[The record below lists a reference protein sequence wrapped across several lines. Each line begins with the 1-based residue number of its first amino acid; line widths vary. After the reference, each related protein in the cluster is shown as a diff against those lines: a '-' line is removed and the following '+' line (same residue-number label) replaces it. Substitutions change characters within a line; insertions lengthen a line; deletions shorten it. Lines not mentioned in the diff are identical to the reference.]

1 MTPQSHVHVG
11 HARVFVVFDVLRR
24 LLERNNLRVIHV
36 QNFTDIDDKIIARA
50 KEMEI
55 QPSEVAEKNIQEY
68 FEVLDKLNVRRANHY
83 PRVTEHMSEIIS
95 FIKRLIEGGH
105 AYIVEGDV
113 YFSVRSFK
121 DYGKLSHQKVEDL
134 LAGARIEPLE
144 SKHSPED
151 FALWKKAK
159 PGEPSWDSPWG
170 KGRPGW
176 AIECSA
182 MAEKYLG
189 PTLDIH
195 GGGQDL
201 IFPHHENEIAQSES
215 ATGRELA
222 RFWVHVGLVNTSGTK
237 MSKSTGNVT
246 NLFEIY
252 KARDPLA
259 LRLALLSTHYR
270 APLDYDEVI
279 LTQAEAG
286 LTRIRNSLKLLSE
299 AEKVTKKAESTH
311 SEELQRLMSEFLNR
325 LEDDIDT
332 PAALSVLYET
342 VKLSNRL
349 AQQEGVA
356 EGDLSLARSTL
367 EQMAHLLG
375 ILEER
380 TATKGVDYEA
390 LIRLLLEVRDNSRA
404 KKDFQTA
411 DMIRER
417 LAAIGVIIE
426 DTPAGTKWTIDSRQA
441 QTGSR

>member
-68 FEVLDKLNVRRANHY
+68 FEVLDKLNVKRANHY

-95 FIKRLIEGGH
+95 LIKRLIEGGH
-105 AYIVEGDV
+105 AYVAEGDV

-189 PTLDIH
+189 PTLDVH

-222 RFWVHVGLVNTSGTK
+222 RFWVHVGLVNTSGAK

-246 NLFEIY
+246 NLIEIY
-252 KARDPLA
+252 KTREPLA
-259 LRLALLSTHYR
+259 LRLALLGTHYR

-299 AEKVTKKAESTH
+299 AEKVTKKGESTH
-311 SEELQRLMSEFLNR
+311 GEELQRLMSEFLNR

-356 EGDLSLARSTL
+356 EGDLALARSTL

-380 TATKGVDYEA
+380 TTTKSVDYEP

-411 DMIRER
+411 DLIRER

-426 DTPAGTKWTIDSRQA
+426 DTPAGTRWTLDSRRA